1 MQFSIVITV
10 PTDSNGWTG
19 TVHMPTIQMHA
30 PCILDAIAR
39 MSDIVKHMPEGT
51 TFSMV
56 AI

>member
-1 MQFSIVITV
+1 MQFSIIITV
-10 PTDSNGWTG
+10 PTGSNGWSG

-39 MSDIVKHMPEGT
+39 MSDIVKH